1 MAEEIDKVSKRVN
14 IVIANLDFKINSD
27 GELKA
32 TGEQEMKQ
40 DVANNKRDID
50 KFGVDLAQLL
60 IDYNAF
66 KASAIRNLLDQGTS
80 LEMEIMLNKMQS
92 EDLHYRVSDL
102 QKGFAK
108 SDSLLQESVQ
118 RAIKGGAPGGAAS
131 DMDDLRKRQ
140 QEEKLD
146 AKI

>member
-1 MAEEIDKVSKRVN
+1 MRKAQDQQLAEEIDKVSKRVN
-14 IVIANLDFKINSD
+14 IVTANLDFKINSD

-66 KASAIRNLLDQGTS
+66 KASAIRNLLDQGSS

-118 RAIKGGAPGGAAS
+118 RAMKGGAPGGAGS

-140 QEEKLD
+140 
-146 AKI
+146 

>member
-14 IVIANLDFKINSD
+14 IVTANLDFKINSD

-66 KASAIRNLLDQGTS
+66 KASAIRNLLDQGSS

-118 RAIKGGAPGGAAS
+118 RAMKGGAPGGAGS

-140 QEEKLD
+140 
-146 AKI
+146 